1 MQDCKEETKIYL
13 QRDITNL
20 ILDLFKN
27 LLIVYPADSL
37 ALRITITE
45 LIVSVNKQIKRN
57 F

>member
-45 LIVSVNKQIKRN
+45 LIVSVNKRIERS